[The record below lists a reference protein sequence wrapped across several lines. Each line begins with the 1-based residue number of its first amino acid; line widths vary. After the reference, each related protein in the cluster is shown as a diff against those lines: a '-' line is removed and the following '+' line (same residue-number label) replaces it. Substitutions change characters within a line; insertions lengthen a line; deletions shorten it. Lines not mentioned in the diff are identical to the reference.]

1 MVLIYYFSIFLYGKA
16 DFDTLED
23 RYDSSDNLWKGY
35 QKIKLKE
42 LNELN

>member
-1 MVLIYYFSIFLYGKA
+1 MVLIYCFNIFLYGRV
-16 DFDTLED
+16 DFDILED

-35 QKIKLKE
+35 QKIKLKQ